1 MFSDLFQNDEDLS
14 EEEET
19 EKEAIDYSSF
29 TTKCV
34 AQKKQLKTKAFGDV
48 CYWNN
53 QYSSSSNDYEWYTT
67 ESYAPMCSILLQLIS
82 PSERKRSQI
91 LEIGCG
97 NSLFNRHLIDIGFHH
112 ILATDYSTEAIK
124 WQLEKQDQLE
134 GDDAKTYSSIRYQ
147 CLNARDMKNTE
158 ASLFDIII
166 DRATLDAIDCEGV
179 DGSVNEDVTVEVAAE
194 VMRVLKNGGIFIS
207 LTCRNIER
215 RLESF
220 VNIDQ
225 NQYEI
230 VTTKRVEMNKG
241 NTIFIVAIRKKRD
254 TNTEVDNTEVD
265 NTEVDNTEVD
275 NTEVEGEKKTSN
287 TTLKEEEDP
296 KVVEASSSE
305 TSPSFCRTKHKST
318 NPSPLHGTIQLVSIL
333 FLLFLT
339 YAQAGRRRPS
349 FTPITFSNQTY
360 PNCSHSLFPLP
371 SHLKCGTTNGVLSP
385 SFLITFAHGT
395 SSAITTALQNSTQR
409 TIQHLHILPYVI
421 SRGRS
426 AEPGIEPHPQPEQQ
440 TEQQPE
446 QQQQQQTIFTV
457 TTLIITIIEQKIQ
470 DKLQN
475 TNESYTLSL
484 TTTSNTTIVT
494 AELHAPN
501 IYGAMYGLST
511 FTQLFETQSSPSPSV
526 TTITG
531 LPIYIQ
537 DQPRFPWRGILLDTA
552 NHYFPM
558 TDIYRTLGAMFI
570 NRYNVFHLHLVDSY
584 SFPFQSKARPKLIQ
598 GAWTTTAI
606 YTPID
611 LSTLRTYAMSMYGI
625 RVILEID
632 IPGHAYSWGIGH
644 PEIVAKCPGYGDDID
659 IGHINAVPMDPSN
672 TITYDVIEDV
682 IREVLHLMGDSAEYI
697 HLGGDEIN
705 IGCWNWTNGTET
717 SVVRKWKEKHQYT
730 WLQVIQIFYRTVWN
744 RTMGSKN
751 PPSNVQKIVTWED
764 LYLNATTGKLDF
776 NSPYVP
782 FTSTEAIVEV
792 WTNTKYLNDVI
803 NAGYDGIYAAGW
815 YLDRQQ
821 PVDGIVNWEWLDTMW
836 QMYDIDPESDLH
848 VDGKVGKKGTVLGGE
863 ASMWSEQVN
872 GLTLDGRMWPRACT
886 IAERLWS
893 SKNTIDHEYA
903 ALRLRNHRCRMV
915 ELWNIGAGPFWSDHC
930 VSGRTGRTNR

>member
-1 MFSDLFQNDEDLS
+1 
-14 EEEET
+14 
-19 EKEAIDYSSF
+19 
-29 TTKCV
+29 
-34 AQKKQLKTKAFGDV
+34 
-48 CYWNN
+48 
-53 QYSSSSNDYEWYTT
+53 
-67 ESYAPMCSILLQLIS
+67 
-82 PSERKRSQI
+82 
-91 LEIGCG
+91 
-97 NSLFNRHLIDIGFHH
+97 
-112 ILATDYSTEAIK
+112 
-124 WQLEKQDQLE
+124 
-134 GDDAKTYSSIRYQ
+134 
-147 CLNARDMKNTE
+147 MKNTE

-241 NTIFIVAIRKKRD
+241 NTIFIVAIRKKCD

-446 QQQQQQTIFTV
+446 QQTEQQT
-457 TTLIITIIEQKIQ
+457 
-470 DKLQN
+470 
-475 TNESYTLSL
+475 
-484 TTTSNTTIVT
+484 
-494 AELHAPN
+494 
-501 IYGAMYGLST
+501 
-511 FTQLFETQSSPSPSV
+511 
-526 TTITG
+526 
-531 LPIYIQ
+531 
-537 DQPRFPWRGILLDTA
+537 
-552 NHYFPM
+552 
-558 TDIYRTLGAMFI
+558 
-570 NRYNVFHLHLVDSY
+570 
-584 SFPFQSKARPKLIQ
+584 
-598 GAWTTTAI
+598 
-606 YTPID
+606 
-611 LSTLRTYAMSMYGI
+611 
-625 RVILEID
+625 
-632 IPGHAYSWGIGH
+632 
-644 PEIVAKCPGYGDDID
+644 
-659 IGHINAVPMDPSN
+659 
-672 TITYDVIEDV
+672 
-682 IREVLHLMGDSAEYI
+682 
-697 HLGGDEIN
+697 
-705 IGCWNWTNGTET
+705 
-717 SVVRKWKEKHQYT
+717 
-730 WLQVIQIFYRTVWN
+730 
-744 RTMGSKN
+744 
-751 PPSNVQKIVTWED
+751 
-764 LYLNATTGKLDF
+764 
-776 NSPYVP
+776 
-782 FTSTEAIVEV
+782 
-792 WTNTKYLNDVI
+792 
-803 NAGYDGIYAAGW
+803 
-815 YLDRQQ
+815 
-821 PVDGIVNWEWLDTMW
+821 
-836 QMYDIDPESDLH
+836 
-848 VDGKVGKKGTVLGGE
+848 
-863 ASMWSEQVN
+863 
-872 GLTLDGRMWPRACT
+872 
-886 IAERLWS
+886 
-893 SKNTIDHEYA
+893 
-903 ALRLRNHRCRMV
+903 
-915 ELWNIGAGPFWSDHC
+915 
-930 VSGRTGRTNR
+930 